1 MDQAANYTCK
11 EFVRLLLMELDYKT
25 YMLDQ
30 ISRKS
35 QELLLAYVLINI
47 LSMRIQR
54 KLTNVKNLRVLELV
68 LKMVFTITYQL
79 HMKIRLVVALL
90 ELEHLEDQLVVTQLY
105 LKIVILQLLT
115 KKLVKLNV
123 LKPGIIV
130 IGTPLILL
138 ILLLNVFYTQEYAL
152 LELLELQPLQLIH
165 TRRNKCAIG
174 PIHY

>member
-1 MDQAANYTCK
+1 
-11 EFVRLLLMELDYKT
+11 
-25 YMLDQ
+25 
-30 ISRKS
+30 
-35 QELLLAYVLINI
+35 
-47 LSMRIQR
+47 
-54 KLTNVKNLRVLELV
+54 
-68 LKMVFTITYQL
+68 
-79 HMKIRLVVALL
+79 MKIRLVVALL
-90 ELEHLEDQLVVTQLY
+90 ELEHLEDQHVVTQLY
-105 LKIVILQLLT
+105 LLIVLLQLLT

-152 LELLELQPLQLIH
+152 LELLELHQLQLIH

>member
-1 MDQAANYTCK
+1 
-11 EFVRLLLMELDYKT
+11 MEQQLKT
-25 YMLDQ
+25 SMLDQ
-30 ISRKS
+30 TLRNSLG
-35 QELLLAYVLINI
+35 LLLVYVLINI
-47 LSMRIQR
+47 SSMRIQR
-54 KLTNVKNLRVLELV
+54 KLTNVKSLRVLELV
-68 LKMVFTITYQL
+68 LKTVFTITYQF

-90 ELEHLEDQLVVTQLY
+90 ELEHLEDQHVVTQLY
-105 LKIVILQLLT
+105 LLIVLLQLLT
-115 KKLVKLNV
+115 KMLVKLNV
-123 LKPGIIV
+123 LKLEIIV